1 MKKSTIIII
10 HLLFWTIASII
21 PLMLLLVYSTDMSRG
36 MILYQ
41 TFTQFYYIIV
51 FYFIYIFIEPVTIGS
66 SKKLTAVILIYGASI
81 VFFYLLKIGNVILID
96 SLFSFNLRESGI
108 YSPEHYASD
117 MLYIIFYSA
126 FAVFIKF
133 TLRWFEKRKANTDK
147 LLQEHKFELELLKAQ
162 INPHFFFNTLNNI
175 YSLVYKKSDEAPAA
189 LMKLSDIMR
198 YMLYE
203 SKAELVPLNIELE
216 HLVSF
221 IELQK
226 LRFKDPEFIDFNI
239 SGNTSQHDIPPML
252 LISFVE
258 NACKH
263 GRKKVENPGIVI
275 RIEADNNN
283 LVFSVKNFIQ
293 ENEQILHSGGN
304 GIGLQNT
311 RRRLELIY
319 PGCHNLT
326 IMKDRNIYDV
336 KLEINCNQN

>member
-10 HLLFWTIASII
+10 HLLFWTISSVI
-21 PLMLLLVYSTDMSRG
+21 PLMLLLAYSTDLTRG

-41 TFTQFYYIIV
+41 AFTQLYYIIV
-51 FYFIYIFIEPVTIGS
+51 FYFIYVFIEPVTIGS
-66 SKKLTAVILIYGASI
+66 SRKLTAVILMFGGAI
-81 VFFYLLKIGNVILID
+81 MCFYLLKIGNVILID
-96 SLFSFNLRESGI
+96 SLFSFNLRASGI

-117 MLYIIFYSA
+117 MLYIVFYSA

-133 TLRWFEKRKANTDK
+133 TLRWFETRKANAEK
-147 LLQEHKFELELLKAQ
+147 LLHEHKFELELLKAQ

-203 SKAELVPLNIELE
+203 SKAEKVPLNMELE
-216 HLVSF
+216 HLESF

-226 LRFKDPEFIDFNI
+226 LRFKDQGFIDYSI
-239 SGNTSQHDIPPML
+239 KGNTSQQHIPPML
-252 LISFVE
+252 LLSFVE
-258 NACKH
+258 NAFKHCK
-263 GRKKVENPGIVI
+263 KKVENPGIII
-275 RIEADNNN
+275 RLEAEADK
-283 LVFSVKNFIQ
+283 LAFSVKNYIQ
-293 ENEQILHSGGN
+293 ENEKTLDHEGN

-319 PGCHNLT
+319 PGCHRLSIT
-326 IMKDRNIYDV
+326 KDNDIYNV
-336 KLEINCNQN
+336 NLEIFCNIN

>member
-1 MKKSTIIII
+1 MKKSTIVII

-21 PLMLLLVYSTDMSRG
+21 PLMLLLVYSTDMSGG

-41 TFTQFYYIIV
+41 TFTQLYYIIV

-66 SKKLTAVILIYGASI
+66 SRKLTAVILIYGASI
-81 VFFYLLKIGNVILID
+81 VFFYMLKIGNVLLID

-108 YSPEHYASD
+108 YSTEHYASD

-133 TLRWFEKRKANTDK
+133 TLRWFENRKAKADK
-147 LLQEHKFELELLKAQ
+147 LLQEHKFELELLKTQ

-203 SKAELVPLNIELE
+203 SKAEKVPLDMELE
-216 HLVSF
+216 HLESF

-226 LRFKDPEFIDFNI
+226 LRFRDPGFINYKI
-239 SGNTSQHDIPPML
+239 SGNTAQHFIPPML
-252 LISFVE
+252 LLSFVE
-258 NACKH
+258 NAFKH
-263 GRKKVENPGIVI
+263 CRKKVGNPGIII
-275 RIEADNNN
+275 RLEADSNK
-283 LVFSVKNFIQ
+283 LAFGVKNYIH
-293 ENEQILHSGGN
+293 ENVKDLTSGGN

-319 PGCHNLT
+319 PGCHKLT
-326 IMKDRNIYDV
+326 IIKDSDIYDV
-336 KLEINCNQN
+336 ALEITCNLN